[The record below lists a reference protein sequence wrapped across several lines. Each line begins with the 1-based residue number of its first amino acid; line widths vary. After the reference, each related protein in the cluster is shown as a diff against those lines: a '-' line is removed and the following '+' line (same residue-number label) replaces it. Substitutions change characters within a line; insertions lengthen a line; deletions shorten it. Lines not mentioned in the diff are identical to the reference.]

1 MEDFAYG
8 VSRTRRL
15 VNQLL
20 ATELERRGNAGL
32 APSHGD
38 ILAQLFANKR
48 MRMTE
53 LSRRIKRDPSTVTAL
68 VRKLVKLG
76 YAKTAR
82 DETDGRATV
91 VMLTN
96 RGCQL
101 ERDFAQ
107 ISAVLRTTWMN
118 GISTEDLATAMRVLS
133 VMQRNLRAAIEHN
146 SDSHGLE

>member
-1 MEDFAYG
+1 MEDFAYE

-20 ATELERRGNAGL
+20 TTELERRGYVGL

-38 ILAQLFANKR
+38 ILAQLFDSER

-91 VMLTN
+91 VLLTK
-96 RGCQL
+96 RGREL

-107 ISAVLRTTWMN
+107 ISAVLRTTWMDGN
-118 GISTEDLATAMRVLS
+118 SAEDLAAAARVLS
-133 VMQRNLRAAIEHN
+133 VMQRNLRAAIERNGDFHKIK
-146 SDSHGLE
+146 

>member
-1 MEDFAYG
+1 MEDFAYE

-20 ATELERRGNAGL
+20 ATELERRGYAGL

-38 ILAQLFANKR
+38 ILAQLFDNKR
-48 MRMTE
+48 MRMSE

-91 VMLTN
+91 VLLTK
-96 RGCQL
+96 RGRAL

-107 ISAVLRTTWMN
+107 ISTVLRATWMDGN
-118 GISTEDLATAMRVLS
+118 STEDLATAMRVLS
-133 VMQRNLRAAIEHN
+133 VVQRNLRAAIEHN
-146 SDSHGLE
+146 SDSYELE